1 MMIRRKSA
9 RSKGRKVDQMFNGS
23 PYLRNGAPLRCALC
37 NASFLIEGEHIK
49 CWRGKDQRYY
59 CCREHAEFGLEKAL
73 ASFDPFMRKAS

>member
-1 MMIRRKSA
+1 MF
-9 RSKGRKVDQMFNGS
+9 DQVFNGS
-23 PYLRNGAPLRCALC
+23 SYLRNGAPLRCALC
-37 NASFLIEGEHIK
+37 NASFLVEDQHVK